1 MTVSVEN
8 QDKPKNDS
16 AIEKPKNNA
25 LNDFFMRMGVLG
37 ELLAFLWRRK
47 LYWLI
52 PMVVTL
58 LLFAVIIILGSSG
71 PGGVF
76 IYTLF

>member
-1 MTVSVEN
+1 MAMT
-8 QDKPKNDS
+8 
-16 AIEKPKNNA
+16 EKPKNESNA

-37 ELLAFLWRRK
+37 ELLSFLWKRK

-52 PMVVTL
+52 PMIVTL
-58 LLFAVIIILGSSG
+58 LLFAVIIALGSTG

-76 IYTLF
+76 IYSLF